1 MTPQEHIDQSNETM
15 AIIHRMEEALGANE
29 DDMSLY
35 FHEDFRWMGNYG
47 CGTKEGV
54 KAFRE
59 NWQLPLRAAL
69 TDRIYKTQKFM
80 AEGEWASCFGHIEG
94 THSGEFMGIA
104 PTRKRVK
111 IPYMDFWKIKDGK
124 IADNWVS
131 VDYALVMSQLGV
143 DVFAGEGWE
152 TFDTGMR
159 VPKHPVHVGADT

>member
-1 MTPQEHIDQSNETM
+1 MTPQDHVDQSNKTL
-15 AIIHRMEEALGANE
+15 AIIHRMEEALGASEN
-29 DDMSLY
+29 DMSPY
-35 FHEDFRWMGNYG
+35 FHDDFRWMGNYG

-59 NWQLPLRAAL
+59 HWQLPLRAAF
-69 TDRIYKTQKFM
+69 TDRIYKTEKFL
-80 AEGEWASCFGHIEG
+80 ADGEWASCFGHIEG

-104 PTRKRVK
+104 PTNQRVK

-143 DVFAGEGWE
+143 DVFGGEGWE
-152 TFDTGMR
+152 AFDKGIR
-159 VPKHPVHVGADT
+159 VPLHPASVGANT